1 MQPNKLHW
9 IFAAFLIGVA
19 ATVHADITVGVAGP
33 VTGQYAAFGEQFR
46 QGTTMA
52 AADINAQGGVL
63 GEKIKVEIADDAC
76 DPKQAVAVANQL
88 VNKGAAFVSGHFC
101 SGSSIPA
108 SEVYR
113 DEGILQISPGS
124 TNPMFTERGLNNVF
138 RICGRDD
145 QQGVVAGNYVV
156 DHFKDTNVAILHDKT
171 SYGKGLAD
179 EMRKQMNARGK
190 KETLFEAYTAGE
202 KDYSALVS
210 RMKANNIGL
219 IYLGGY
225 HAEGGLIVRQA
236 RQQGLNAILMGGD
249 ALVTNEYWG
258 ITGPA
263 GEGTLMTFG
272 PDPTKNPAAKS
283 LVDRFIAKGY
293 KPEGYTL
300 NSYATLQIWQ
310 QAVTK
315 AGSVKLSDVL
325 KVMREAEFDTV
336 VGKIKF
342 DAKGDVQA
350 PGYVVYQWHD
360 GGYDYV
366 TTN

>member
-1 MQPNKLHW
+1 MKHAHRHW
-9 IFAAFLIGVA
+9 IIAPFLLSFALA
-19 ATVHADITVGVAGP
+19 VHADIVVGVAGP

-46 QGTTMA
+46 QGAAMA
-52 AADINAQGGVL
+52 AEDINAQGGVL
-63 GEKIKVEIADDAC
+63 GEKIKLEIADDAC

-88 VNKGAAFVSGHFC
+88 ANKRAVFVTGHFC

-113 DEGILQISPGS
+113 DEGILQISPAS
-124 TNPMFTERGLNNVF
+124 TNPVFTERGLKNIF

-145 QQGVVAGNYVV
+145 QQGLVAGNYVA
-156 DHFKDTNVAILHDKT
+156 DHFKEANVAILHDKT

-179 EMRKQMNARGK
+179 EMRKQLHVRGK
-190 KETLFEAYTAGE
+190 KEAMFEAYTAGE

-210 RMKANNIGL
+210 RMKAANIGL

-236 RQQGLNAILMGGD
+236 RQQGVNAVLMGGD

-272 PDPTKNPAAKS
+272 PDPTKNPAVKPM
-283 LVDRFIAKGY
+283 VDRFIAKGY

-300 NSYATLQIWQ
+300 NSYATLQVWQ

-315 AGSVKLSDVL
+315 VGSTKLADVL
-325 KVMREAEFDTV
+325 KVMREMEFDTV

-350 PGYVVYQWHD
+350 PGYVVYEWHD

-366 TTN
+366 KK